1 MSDIQIFEPAMCC
14 STGLCGPSIDPE
26 LLRVS
31 TIFDALQKEGVSI
44 ERFNLSGAPEAFVQN
59 AAVTKHLQVHG
70 MESLPLTLV
79 DGAVAVS
86 GRYPTTEE
94 FAAWSGI
101 DAEKLPKAAAAD
113 KESAPAK
120 SAGSC
125 CCGSSGCC

>member
-31 TIFDALQKEGVSI
+31 TIFDALQKEVAEKI
-44 ERFNLSGAPEAFVQN
+44 AQR
-59 AAVTKHLQVHG
+59 KI
-70 MESLPLTLV
+70 
-79 DGAVAVS
+79 AVAVS

-101 DAEKLPKAAAAD
+101 DTEKLPKAAAPA

-120 SAGSC
+120 SPGSC

>member
-59 AAVTKHLQVHG
+59 AAVTKHLQAHG
-70 MESLPLTLV
+70 MESLLFT
-79 DGAVAVS
+79 
-86 GRYPTTEE
+86 
-94 FAAWSGI
+94 AAWRICGLQRSCH
-101 DAEKLPKAAAAD
+101 AV
-113 KESAPAK
+113 PA
-120 SAGSC
+120 
-125 CCGSSGCC
+125 GCWV